1 VYILSK
7 LKRQE
12 INFSQLNIACQRTF
26 SYRDTELNFNKLI
39 ELLETFKSDAIQS
52 QQWQNYSKK
61 YSYTK
66 GISFSDILDEII
78 DLLTDLN
85 YENNH

>member
-1 VYILSK
+1 MP
-7 LKRQE
+7 
-12 INFSQLNIACQRTF
+12 
-26 SYRDTELNFNKLI
+26 
-39 ELLETFKSDAIQS
+39 FKVNNGKTIQ
-52 QQWQNYSKK
+52 KK